1 MITKDKKAQA
11 IARIKALDPL
21 EQIAEDMALPLTL
34 LREWEG
40 DLSDDDLVTVKA
52 NTNAVA
58 RVLSGEIVEGS
69 EGLLKQRLE
78 EAAVEI
84 AIQAHRVAGSGDI
97 LAAKTVDL
105 CANAVTKLYSSLIQK
120 VGTDNPMFTP
130 SATGRSLFHSQM
142 KD

>member
-1 MITKDKKAQA
+1 MITKERKAQA
-11 IARIKALDPL
+11 LARIKALDPL
-21 EQIAEDMALPLTL
+21 EQIAEDMDLPLAL

-40 DLSDDDLVTVKA
+40 DMSDDDLVTVKA

-69 EGLLKQRLE
+69 ESLLKQRLE

-97 LAAKTVDL
+97 LSAKTIDL
-105 CANAVTKLYSSLIQK
+105 CANAVTKLYASLIQK
-120 VGTDNPMFTP
+120 VGPDNPMFTP
-130 SATGRSLFHSQM
+130 SATTRTLFQTQM
-142 KD
+142 RD